1 MKVLCHINEFSWLNV
16 SNIQK
21 KKIFWLRGVSQ
32 CPGFDRSCAGGGNEQ
47 AGRTI
52 RRCNRCMTAFVSL
65 HFDSLGEFSPF
76 VLVSGN
82 DTVVQRARNLD
93 FFLFLP

>member
-1 MKVLCHINEFSWLNV
+1 
-16 SNIQK
+16 
-21 KKIFWLRGVSQ
+21 
-32 CPGFDRSCAGGGNEQ
+32 
-47 AGRTI
+47 
-52 RRCNRCMTAFVSL
+52 MTAFVSL

-93 FFLFLP
+93 FFLFLPFIY